1 MPYNILN
8 LRKVGKV
15 VYNPITRKWRGRRK
29 KMFIVRILENS
40 RRRSL
45 LLATIF
51 AVFLLFSNFAKT
63 ALALDTFPKE
73 NSWARA
79 TPSVVWCN
87 DPNSTTTLE
96 VHIVGRNDV
105 ARVWLTGDTYSTEE
119 NENWIELFDDGTHG
133 DQQAGDNVFTLGDA
147 LLSCYITSWQNWG
160 WAFRDLFIR
169 VELINGTLMGNN
181 YVIRIGMVDQKYKD
195 TFDTIELAPGLSA
208 TAYAFFIED
217 SKNEVIDSYP
227 VSMLGGFSEA
237 CIKLYSVMPDDFDMA
252 LVMPGMQIFFP
263 NILFEQSPYCALV
276 FNSVQHIG
284 RDPRDQ
290 TALFGSAG
298 RLMSVIYQSFAGI
311 GVFDHE
317 IAHTWGASI
326 GQSLDLDNGS
336 HWNEM
341 TDICGQLGEYY
352 NDSGNIGNF
361 SYLGDETWELISNRT
376 VIPYSPLELYIMGL
390 IPPEEVPDIHIL
402 HSPNTDDI
410 NNITA
415 ASYETITID
424 DIIAAEGGERIPS
437 VAESQKDFN
446 LAFIVTQDIPYNDAA
461 YAFFSLI
468 SYQLTSKD
476 GPEKNSSLAPF
487 YWATGGRATLET
499 RLPVELPDPDCL
511 PGNDDPNCIASI
523 LLPIPLAQWEFEG
536 DADDS
541 SANGYHGTV
550 NGDPTYVAGMF
561 GQAIEL
567 DGDDDYIMQDVTLPK
582 QEGTITQWVK
592 PNQLRQM
599 VSYYEGAANEPYMSD
614 NEDLL
619 EIHISIRDTDGHW
632 SFWYRDG
639 EGNKG
644 RASVMPWNSSTL
656 AQAGVW
662 THVAMT
668 WDRAGKLNVYID
680 GINRSTV
687 NLTDKDFRSNTGT
700 YHLIGRGRKVYGYND
715 AFPWDGAIDDVR
727 IYDEALS
734 TEQISTV
741 MSGGR

>member
-1 MPYNILN
+1 
-8 LRKVGKV
+8 
-15 VYNPITRKWRGRRK
+15 
-29 KMFIVRILENS
+29 MFIVRILENAW
-40 RRRSL
+40 RRSP

-51 AVFLLFSNFAKT
+51 AGLLLFSGFAKP

-73 NSWARA
+73 NSWTRA

-96 VHIVGRNDV
+96 VYIVGRNDV
-105 ARVWLTGDTYSTEE
+105 ARVWLTGDTSSTVE
-119 NENWIELFDDGTHG
+119 NENWIELFDDGAHG
-133 DQQAGDNVFTLGDA
+133 DQQAGDNVFTLGDV
-147 LLSCYITSWQNWG
+147 LLPCYIGSWRNWG
-160 WAFRDLFIR
+160 WAFRDLFLR
-169 VELINGTLMGNN
+169 VELTNGTLMGNN
-181 YVIRIGMVDQKYKD
+181 YVIRIGVVEQKYKD
-195 TFDTIELAPGLSA
+195 TFETIELAPGLSA

-276 FNSVQHIG
+276 SNYVQHIG

-290 TALFGSAG
+290 TALYGSAG

-311 GVFDHE
+311 DVFDHE

-336 HWNEM
+336 HWNAM

-352 NDSGNIGNF
+352 NNSDSIGHF

-402 HSPNTDDI
+402 HSPDTNDLEY
-410 NNITA
+410 ITA
-415 ASYETITID
+415 AFYETITIE

-437 VAESQKDFN
+437 AAESQKDFN

-468 SYQLTSKD
+468 SYQLTSKE
-476 GPEKNSSLAPF
+476 GPEQNSYFAPF

-499 RLPVELPDPDCL
+499 RLPLDIPDPKCL
-511 PGNDDPNCIASI
+511 PGNDDPNCEAPILPI
-523 LLPIPLAQWEFEG
+523 LLPNPIVHWEFEG
-536 DADDS
+536 NANDS
-541 SANGYHGTV
+541 SGNSYHGNV
-550 NGDPTYVAGMF
+550 NGDPTYIAGMF

-567 DGDDDYIMQDVTLPK
+567 DGDEDYITHDLALPI
-582 QEGTITQWVK
+582 QEGTLMQWVK

-619 EIHISIRDTDGHW
+619 EIHISIRDTEGHW
-632 SFWYRDG
+632 SFWYHDG
-639 EGNKG
+639 AGNG
-644 RASVMPWNSSTL
+644 ARASVMPLSSSTL

-668 WDRAGKLNVYID
+668 WDRAGDWSVYINGSRCFYTD
-680 GINRSTV
+680 I
-687 NLTDKDFRSNTGT
+687 TDKDFRSNTGT

-727 IYDEALS
+727 IYDKALS
-734 TEQISTV
+734 SEQILTI
-741 MSGGR
+741 MSGGS